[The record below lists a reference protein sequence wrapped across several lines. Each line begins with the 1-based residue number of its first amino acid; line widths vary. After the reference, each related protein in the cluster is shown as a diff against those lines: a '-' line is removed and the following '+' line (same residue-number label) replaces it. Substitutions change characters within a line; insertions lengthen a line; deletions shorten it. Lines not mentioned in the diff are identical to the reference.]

1 MLDPTDQVALNIN
14 PKVARDSGFSSLIQ
28 SIGEFIVN
36 LLDEEGGAHKGH
48 AIQDHVDRTDE
59 WLRERTRNSYDDR
72 LGFLIQRDTR
82 AGTFSSVEAA
92 NKLVNSILSR
102 NLQVVS
108 EVAAGRIE
116 RAALKAIF
124 GSHTGR
130 EA

>member
-48 AIQDHVDRTDE
+48 AIQDHVGRTDE
-59 WLRERTRNSYDDR
+59 WLRERIRNSYDDR